1 MSKKLKNSEQS
12 TISSK
17 GRDLTKSKN
26 LEERKWA
33 ENQIKAYGED
43 NPWVRVTVF
52 GEPDVEAHKPIKKK
66 KINGCKKGKQFER
79 DIANQLGHIFPDA
92 ERMLEFQ
99 SSNNIGV
106 DIQNTDRIKIQCK
119 RNQVYCP
126 IGKINEIRSKDPDAI
141 PVLVTKGNNM
151 DAMAVLPFAKLV
163 TLLEIAY
170 GLELPF
176 RTFDIEPVKLP
187 YVEARALPMTH
198 DCSALLDDLI

>member
-1 MSKKLKNSEQS
+1 MRKKQLNVEQS

-17 GRDLTKSKN
+17 
-26 LEERKWA
+26 
-33 ENQIKAYGED
+33 
-43 NPWVRVTVF
+43 P
-52 GEPDVEAHKPIKKK
+52 KKK

-176 RTFDIEPVKLP
+176 RTFDAIPQIEYAQKIDYVQKAYEVGPVIEGRFFDAGKVL
-187 YVEARALPMTH
+187 E
-198 DCSALLDDLI
+198 LDDLI

>member
-1 MSKKLKNSEQS
+1 MKKVSS
-12 TISSK
+12 TASSK
-17 GRDLTKSKN
+17 
-26 LEERKWA
+26 
-33 ENQIKAYGED
+33 
-43 NPWVRVTVF
+43 P
-52 GEPDVEAHKPIKKK
+52 KK
-66 KINGCKKGKQFER
+66 KINGNKKGKQFER

-126 IGKINEIRSKDPDAI
+126 IGKINEIRSKDPNDI

-151 DAMAVLPFAKLV
+151 EAMAVLPFAKLV

-176 RTFDIEPVKLP
+176 RTFDFPLERKSLP
-187 YVEARALPMTH
+187 YVEAQALPMAN